1 MIIMGFL
8 QREYVRENVAVTLN
22 ETYKLDLPEHGL
34 LTSLLIRISGNEAS
48 AYGQNGGDW
57 RIIDR
62 ITKVAVLLNGATV
75 CKSLTGYQAQA
86 LAFYDQGVIPPGD
99 WRNYATNTQFEYM
112 LINFGRYM
120 GDSDFGLD
128 LSQFNNV
135 ELQITNDATAT
146 EFSGLTISVLGIYL
160 RGSTT
165 GKFNGYLRSEEWRSW
180 TTVAD
185 ETKYNDLPVEHVI
198 RRIMLQAIVPVD
210 ASNVDTTSNSN
221 LMDDI
226 ELGLDTGQVRVYKGG
241 IDDLMR
247 ENYLDTGKPIVI
259 GGSPYHLADKGIDLG
274 LGRII
279 AYAQGAGSQDGAGA
293 GTIPTLESARTNG
306 ILKPETYEADSPMN
320 LIVVGMS
327 PFYTAQFDFNL
338 NWDAN
343 NWLDPNQRKTVKLDI
358 HTRNAA
364 SAAGGRNAI
373 VLDRLVI
380 P

>member
-1 MIIMGFL
+1 MGFL

>member
-1 MIIMGFL
+1 MFL
-8 QREYVRENVAVTLN
+8 QREYVRENVAMTLN

-34 LTSLLIRISGNEAS
+34 LTSLLIRLSGAQVS
-48 AYGQNGGDW
+48 AYGQGMQDW

-62 ITKVAVLLNGATV
+62 ITKVAVLVNGATV

-112 LINFGRYM
+112 LLNFGRYM
-120 GDSDFGLD
+120 GDTDFGLD
-128 LSQFNNV
+128 LSKFANV
-135 ELQITNDATAT
+135 ELQLTNDAGAT
-146 EFSGLTISVLGIYL
+146 SFSSLTVSVLGIYL
-160 RGSTT
+160 RGSQA
-165 GKFNGYLRSEEWRSW
+165 GQFKGYMRSEEWRAW
-180 TTVAD
+180 ITVAD
-185 ETKYNDLPVEHVI
+185 ETKYNDLPVEHII

-210 ASNVDTTSNSN
+210 GDFVDMTSNSN

-259 GGSPYHLADKGIDLG
+259 GGSPYQLADDGVDVG

-279 AYAQGAGSQDGAGA
+279 AYANGA
-293 GTIPTLESARTNG
+293 GTQSGAVATTFPTYESARTNG
-306 ILKPETYEADSPMN
+306 ILKPESYSADNPTN

-338 NWDAN
+338 NWDPN
-343 NWLDPNQRKTVKLDI
+343 NWLDPAARKTVKLDI

-364 SAAGGRNAI
+364 SAASGRNAI
-373 VLDRLVI
+373 VLDRLVTN
-380 P
+380 

>member
-1 MIIMGFL
+1 MFL
-8 QREYVRENVAVTLN
+8 QREYVRENVAMSLN
-22 ETYKLDLPEHGL
+22 ATYKLDLPEHGL
-34 LTSLLIRISGNEAS
+34 LTSLLIRISGGEAS
-48 AYGQNGGDW
+48 GYGASGGAW
-57 RIIDR
+57 RIID
-62 ITKVAVLLNGATV
+62 KVSKLAVLVNGATV

-86 LAFYDQGVIPPGD
+86 LAFYDQGVLPPGD
-99 WRNYATNTQFEYM
+99 WRNYATNTQFEY
-112 LINFGRYM
+112 LLLNFGRYM
-120 GDSDFGLD
+120 GDTEFGLD
-128 LSQFNNV
+128 LSQFANV
-135 ELQITNDATAT
+135 ELQVTNTATASD
-146 EFSGLTISVLGIYL
+146 FSDLTISVLGIYV
-160 RGSTT
+160 RGSTV
-165 GKFNGYLRSEEWRSW
+165 GKFQGYLRTEEWRAW

-185 ETKYNDLPVEHVI
+185 ETKYNDLPVEHLI

-210 ASNVDTTSNSN
+210 ANNVDTTSNSN
-221 LMDDI
+221 LMDDV

-259 GGSPYHLADKGIDLG
+259 GGSPYHTADKGIDLG

-306 ILKPETYEADSPMN
+306 ILKPETFEADSPMN
-320 LIVVGMS
+320 LIVVGMA

-338 NWDAN
+338 GWDVN

-358 HTRNAA
+358 HTRNAS

-373 VLDRLVI
+373 VLDRLVTV
-380 P
+380 